1 MEIRQKKN
9 LIPWLLAAA
18 VLVVLIIGIITL
30 LDINSYKFKE
40 DARYPLLGENFE
52 ICKGDKAKIE
62 KNKDYAVLS
71 SGGVT
76 LECKD
81 NAAYFNGKKG
91 LVILSSWEIVVLE
104 NGGSEGYR
112 IAPFTEVSASGNSV
126 ILSRDGKNKIADAV
140 FLFNGTDTF
149 VLLKDAVLKI
159 EDREVP
165 LPAYSYV
172 IANYGNWVQ
181 YENADTREY
190 TIEYPEA
197 ESVRLVIPSAGAE
210 VIPEMDLYSIDGSE
224 HMLISSLSFL
234 DEYLLRED

>member
-18 VLVVLIIGIITL
+18 VLVVLVVGIITL

-40 DARYPLLGENFE
+40 DACYPLLGEYFE
-52 ICKGDKAKIE
+52 IHKGEKAKIG
-62 KNKDYAVLS
+62 KDQDYATLS
-71 SGGVT
+71 CGGVT

-81 NAAYFNGKKG
+81 NAAFFTGKKG
-91 LVILSSWEIVVLE
+91 LVTLSSWEIVVLE

-112 IAPFTEVSASGNSV
+112 LAPFTEVSASGNSV
-126 ILSRDGKNKIADAV
+126 ILTRDGKNRIADAV

-149 VLLKDAVLKI
+149 VPLKDAVLKI

-172 IANYGNWVQ
+172 VANYGNWVQ
-181 YENADTREY
+181 YGNADTREY

-197 ESVRLVIPSAGAE
+197 ESVRLTVPSAGAE
-210 VIPEMDLYSIDGSE
+210 IIPEMDLYSIDGSD

-234 DEYLLRED
+234 DEYLTGKD